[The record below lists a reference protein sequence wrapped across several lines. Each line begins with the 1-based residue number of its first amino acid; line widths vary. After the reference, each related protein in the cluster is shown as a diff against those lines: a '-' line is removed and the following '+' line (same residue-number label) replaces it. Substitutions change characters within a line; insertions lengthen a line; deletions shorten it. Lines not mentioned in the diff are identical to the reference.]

1 MKLTTITREGGTV
14 YALIETTGA
23 SLSVTNPR
31 KGATAMTQV
40 EVTVTDTYGGEL
52 NYSWVRRYNVSPK
65 QWTRRAIAH
74 AAKAAAGMAGVR
86 GRSSWDGEC
95 YEFRPYRACVALYT
109 LPLED

>member
-1 MKLTTITREGGTV
+1 
-14 YALIETTGA
+14 
-23 SLSVTNPR
+23 
-31 KGATAMTQV
+31 MTQV

-52 NYSWVRRYNVSPK
+52 NYRWVRRYNISPK